1 MQEKSWEIKE
11 IPAWVSQKGASA
23 LTIPT
28 VSLQFGKYWD
38 YIPRMFGFFWDY
50 NPKMFH

>member
-23 LTIPT
+23 LFIGRNAIANYRKHD
-28 VSLQFGKYWD
+28 LYYK
-38 YIPRMFGFFWDY
+38 I
-50 NPKMFH
+50 

>member
-23 LTIPT
+23 LRLGT
-28 VSLQFGKYWD
+28 VSIVDCLIFGRVAGKSAAQ
-38 YIPRMFGFFWDY
+38 GL
-50 NPKMFH
+50 

>member
-23 LTIPT
+23 LVLNNGILDTKDL
-28 VSLQFGKYWD
+28 SK
-38 YIPRMFGFFWDY
+38 
-50 NPKMFH
+50 

>member
-23 LTIPT
+23 LIEEDG
-28 VSLQFGKYWD
+28 VIDVKGASE
-38 YIPRMFGFFWDY
+38 
-50 NPKMFH
+50 